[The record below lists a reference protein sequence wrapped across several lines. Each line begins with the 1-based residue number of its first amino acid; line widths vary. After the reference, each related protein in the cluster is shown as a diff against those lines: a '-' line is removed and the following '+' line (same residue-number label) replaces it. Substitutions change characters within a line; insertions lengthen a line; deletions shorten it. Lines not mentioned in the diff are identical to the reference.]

1 MGVTTDSREKLVRL
15 GPEAGSRGSLAGQ
28 AAAEENGLWLAPPL
42 KQGRKEMDMTTAHP
56 QPLTSACLQ
65 PEDPGIT
72 NEEAQQQ
79 LHRGPGRRKL
89 CLT

>member
-1 MGVTTDSREKLVRL
+1 M
-15 GPEAGSRGSLAGQ
+15 A
-28 AAAEENGLWLAPPL
+28 
-42 KQGRKEMDMTTAHP
+42 TAHP
-56 QPLTSACLQ
+56 QPLTSARLQ